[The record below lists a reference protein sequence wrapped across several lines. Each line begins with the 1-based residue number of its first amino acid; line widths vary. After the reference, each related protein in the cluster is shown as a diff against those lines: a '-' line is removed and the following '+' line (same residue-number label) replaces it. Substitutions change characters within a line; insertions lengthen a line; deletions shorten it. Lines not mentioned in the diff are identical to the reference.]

1 MRVECLSPKTLGIE
15 LTRAQSQEEPE
26 MSSDNKALIENLI
39 AEVWNRGDYDRL
51 PKLVDESYVGH
62 PSGVVGVSEYRR
74 YYENLRQ
81 ASSDIAFDIAD
92 QIAEGDRVVT
102 RWTAHGTH
110 TGPFTGLPATGRT
123 YEFTGTATH
132 RIAGDRVVECWTD
145 MDEMGLL
152 RQLGAVPAPASA

>member
-1 MRVECLSPKTLGIE
+1 MPPETLGIE
-15 LTRAQSQEEPE
+15 LARAQSQEEPR
-26 MSSDNKALIENLI
+26 MASDKKSLIEALIKD
-39 AEVWNRGDYDRL
+39 VWNGGHYGRL
-51 PKLVDESYVGH
+51 PQLVDESYVGH
-62 PSGVVGVSEYRR
+62 PSGVVGIAEYRR

-81 ASSDIAFDIAD
+81 ASSDIAFDIED

-110 TGPFTGLPATGRT
+110 TGPFAGLPATGRT